1 MNVEAYASWA
11 LADARKIATVLKSVR
26 EGVVQAEEYCNE
38 VQPIVDFSIAS
49 LENLK
54 DILKPQ
60 PYVSTDVES
69 AMYRYVDSVRV
80 RINELRYELGAP

>member
-1 MNVEAYASWA
+1 MKIEGYASWA
-11 LADARKIATVLKSVR
+11 LVDAKKIATVLKSVR
-26 EGVVQAEEYCNE
+26 ENVVQAEEYCNE

-54 DILKPQ
+54 EILKPQ
-60 PYVSTDVES
+60 PFVSAEIES
-69 AMYRYVDSVRV
+69 AMYRYVDSIRV